1 MNVPTH
7 SITPYPNV
15 SSSLEPIPTHHA
27 PSLPHHPFPRR
38 VGQPTAHRQR
48 RAQQR
53 CRLILLVPS
62 RTDSNTTC
70 SCSVAIGLI
79 DIQTVDHPGSVCES
93 RGVVLHVIVAAIGK
107 GGAVGAIA
115 PNISGPVA
123 AEVCIQDLVGCGSI
137 SGLVVARR
145 KRG

>member
-1 MNVPTH
+1 M
-7 SITPYPNV
+7 
-15 SSSLEPIPTHHA
+15 
-27 PSLPHHPFPRR
+27 
-38 VGQPTAHRQR
+38 
-48 RAQQR
+48 
-53 CRLILLVPS
+53 PS

-79 DIQTVDHPGSVCES
+79 DIQTVDQPGSVCES

-123 AEVCIQDLVGCGSI
+123 AEVCIQDLAGGGSI

-145 KRG
+145 KRGSGRKEVKCESRCRRKSGRTIDMFAKWLGILQSP